1 MIKTCIIC
9 KKEYHTYL
17 RIQKCCS
24 RTCMGIFLSRIN
36 AGKHLS
42 EETKDKL
49 RVINTGKVLSKETR
63 LKISMGNKG
72 KKYSPQTIEK
82 YRLSKLGNKNPMYG
96 KIFSKEHIRKLREAR
111 KRQIFSEDTKKK
123 ISIAHKGKS
132 KPKMSGERLIR
143 QRHLLRRIRNDPAIR
158 EKMSISQRLRTMPL
172 EVRKK
177 ISKSNTGKHHS
188 EETKRKLS
196 AIVTNAFARDPSYKQ
211 RVSLSLKKFYTLH
224 PEKHPNYIMI
234 KKGFISKPQ
243 KSMYVLIKE
252 KFPTAIMNYPLIT
265 KEGVLFPD
273 VAIPELHIC
282 FEFDGKY
289 WHKHRI
295 SEDLVRK
302 ERIVLEGWEVFS
314 FNEDTFD
321 KISKVISQIQMRIV

>member
-143 QRHLLRRIRNDPAIR
+143 QRHLLRRIRNVLRFEKKCRLVKDLEQCLLKYGKKFLKVTR
-158 EKMSISQRLRTMPL
+158 ENI
-172 EVRKK
+172 
-177 ISKSNTGKHHS
+177 I
-188 EETKRKLS
+188 
-196 AIVTNAFARDPSYKQ
+196 
-211 RVSLSLKKFYTLH
+211 LKKL
-224 PEKHPNYIMI
+224 
-234 KKGFISKPQ
+234 
-243 KSMYVLIKE
+243 KE
-252 KFPTAIMNYPLIT
+252 N
-265 KEGVLFPD
+265 
-273 VAIPELHIC
+273 
-282 FEFDGKY
+282 
-289 WHKHRI
+289 
-295 SEDLVRK
+295 
-302 ERIVLEGWEVFS
+302 
-314 FNEDTFD
+314 
-321 KISKVISQIQMRIV
+321 